1 MKQSRLHIPNRLN
14 ADGSAGEQPVGTTTT
29 GTTVGTTATGQPWY
43 SYIGSWLSGAGN
55 IIASTKEP
63 GDVYYYN
70 VDNTRSQN
78 SMLWI
83 LAAIAAVVVFVLFLK
98 K

>member
-1 MKQSRLHIPNRLN
+1 MKQSRLHMPNRLN
-14 ADGSAGEQPVGTTTT
+14 ADGSAGEQPVGITTT
-29 GTTVGTTATGQPWY
+29 GTTATSQPWY

>member
-14 ADGSAGEQPVGTTTT
+14 ADGSTTEQPT
-29 GTTVGTTATGQPWY
+29 GTTATGTTTTTSQPWY

-70 VDNTRSQN
+70 VDNTSSKN